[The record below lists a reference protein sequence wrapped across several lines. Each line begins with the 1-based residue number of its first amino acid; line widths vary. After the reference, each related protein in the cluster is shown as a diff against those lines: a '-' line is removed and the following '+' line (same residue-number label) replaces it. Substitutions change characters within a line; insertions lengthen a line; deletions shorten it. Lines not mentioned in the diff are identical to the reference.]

1 MALEHP
7 RHPTPPLPIS
17 ALLRPHMRTEGDV
30 PATQA
35 HQVMLHCAL
44 DAACVT
50 VRTTDLRAVTRIAEL
65 DYQTVAAVIRWLRI
79 LGDGR

>member
-1 MALEHP
+1 MALE
-7 RHPTPPLPIS
+7 HPTPPLPIS
-17 ALLRPHMRTEGDV
+17 SLLRPQMRMEGDL

-50 VRTTDLRAVTRIAEL
+50 VRSTDVNAVTRISEL
-65 DYQTVAAVIRWLRI
+65 DYQTVATVIRWLRI
-79 LGDGR
+79 LGAGR

>member
-1 MALEHP
+1 MPLE
-7 RHPTPPLPIS
+7 HPTPPLPIS
-17 ALLRPHMRTEGDV
+17 SLLRPQMRMEGDL

-44 DAACVT
+44 DSACIT
-50 VRTTDLRAVTRIAEL
+50 ARMTDYHAVTRIAEL

>member
-1 MALEHP
+1 MTLE
-7 RHPTPPLPIS
+7 HPTPPLPIS
-17 ALLRPHMRTEGDV
+17 AMLRPQMRMEGDL

-44 DAACVT
+44 DGACIPA
-50 VRTTDLRAVTRIAEL
+50 RMTDLRAVTRIAEL

>member
-1 MALEHP
+1 MTLEHP
-7 RHPTPPLPIS
+7 TSPLPIS
-17 ALLRPHMRTEGDV
+17 SLLRPQMRMEGDL

-50 VRTTDLRAVTRIAEL
+50 VRSTDLNAVTRISEL
-65 DYQTVAAVIRWLRI
+65 DYQTVATVIRWLRI
-79 LGDGR
+79 LGAGR